1 MIPKLVFKGE
11 NVKIEGSYLFSK
23 YDYSHSTVIQKENQI
38 EIVPHQTQY
47 VFRTDLNV
55 PKVGLLLVGWG
66 GNNGTTLTA
75 GLLAN
80 KMNLTWETKK
90 GELKANW
97 YGSITQCST
106 TKIGVS
112 ENREIFAPLK
122 DLLPLVDPNDVVIGG
137 WDISK
142 VSLGDAMKRAS
153 VLDYELQQKLYEKM
167 NEFKPMKGIY
177 YSDYIALNQKER
189 ADNILEGNDKKQHL
203 ESIRKDIREFKAKNN
218 LQKVIVL
225 WTANTERYTV
235 IQEGIHDTTE
245 NFLKSIERNE
255 SEIAPSGIYATAAI
269 LENCSFINGSPQ
281 NTFVPGII
289 ELAKKNKVFVIGDD
303 FKSGQTKIKTVLAE
317 FLVAAGIKP
326 VSIVSYNHLGN
337 NDGYNLSSERQFK
350 SKETSK
356 SSCVDDILKSNHLL
370 YKSGESHIDH
380 TIVIKYNPTAG
391 DTKKALDEY
400 VSEIF
405 MGGHHVLSLYNV
417 CEDSLLAAPIILD
430 LFILTELFERIN
442 WKKEGDEEFQRLHTI
457 LSTLGYLC
465 KAPLTDVNAPLIN
478 ALSRQKAGI
487 ENIFK
492 VCAGLKPDDNLLLE
506 FKCNEKINKY

>member
-1 MIPKLVFKGE
+1 MNPKLVIKGE
-11 NVKIEGSYLFSK
+11 NTKIEGYYLFSK
-23 YDYSHSTVIQKENQI
+23 YNYSYSTVLRKEEQI
-38 EIVPHQTQY
+38 EIVPQQIEY
-47 VFRTDLNV
+47 IFRTDLNV
-55 PKVGLLLVGWG
+55 PKVGLLLIGWG

-80 KMNLTWETKK
+80 KLNLNWSTKK
-90 GELKANW
+90 GERTANW
-97 YGSITQCST
+97 FGSITQCST

-112 ENREIFAPLK
+112 DNQEIFAPLK
-122 DLLPLVDPNDVVIGG
+122 DLLPLVDPNDIVIGG
-137 WDISK
+137 WDINNLA
-142 VSLGDAMKRAS
+142 LGDAMRRAY
-153 VLDYELQQKLYEKM
+153 VLDYDLQNKLYGKM
-167 NEFKPMKGIY
+167 NEFKPMQGVY
-177 YSDYIALNQKER
+177 YPDYIALNQKDR
-189 ADNILEGNDKKQHL
+189 ADNILKGENKREHL
-203 ESIRKDIREFKAKNN
+203 ESIRKDIREFKTKNN

-225 WTANTERYTV
+225 WTANTERYTE
-235 IQEGIHDTTE
+235 IKEGIHDTAE
-245 NFLKSIERNE
+245 NFLKSIDRNE

-289 ELAKKNKVFVIGDD
+289 ELAKRNKVFIVGDD

-356 SSCVDDILKSNHLL
+356 SSCVDDILKSNKIL
-370 YKSGESHIDH
+370 YQNDAHIDH

-391 DTKKALDEY
+391 DTKKAMDEY

-430 LFILTELFERIN
+430 LFILTELFERIT
-442 WKKEGDEEFQRLHTI
+442 WKKERDEEFQRFHTI

-465 KAPLTDVNAPLIN
+465 KAPLTDTNAPMIN
-478 ALSRQKAGI
+478 ALSRQKAGV

-492 VCAGLKPDDNLLLE
+492 ICAGLKPDDNTLLE
-506 FKCNEKINKY
+506 FKCK